1 MADKQRYLGWFIVA
15 LSAVAWSTA
24 GFVNRLVDEDVW
36 TILFWRGV
44 FSGLA
49 IAILTIV
56 QYRGRTMP
64 AYVTLGWPGL
74 LLAFTCAIG
83 MITFVGSLML
93 TTVADVYV
101 IYATVP
107 FVTAGVAWLILRERA
122 SASVLI
128 ASTAAIAGVAV
139 TLSGA
144 VFGGSLLGQFVAF
157 LMTLSMA
164 LMTVILRWKRDVA
177 MVPALGLSAWI
188 AAFISVWFCDP
199 LDISGFNLLMLA
211 LFGVTQSALGLTLF
225 GMGSRMVPAAE
236 ATLLTALDV
245 PLAPLWVWLAFNEV
259 PSVATLIGGVIVL
272 AAVVG
277 HMLWEIR
284 RSPAYP

>member
-1 MADKQRYLGWFIVA
+1 MTDKQRYLGWLIVA

-24 GFVNRLVDEDVW
+24 GFFTRAVDEDVW

-44 FSGLA
+44 FSGVA
-49 IAILTIV
+49 IAMLTVI
-56 QYRGRTMP
+56 QYRNRTLS
-64 AYVTLGWPGL
+64 AYLSLGWPGL

-83 MITFVGSLML
+83 MITFVGSLRL

-107 FVTAGVAWLILRERA
+107 FVTAGVAWLILRERSSIGVLMA
-122 SASVLI
+122 SAV
-128 ASTAAIAGVAV
+128 AVAGVVV
-139 TLSGA
+139 TVSGA
-144 VFGGSLLGQFVAF
+144 AFGGSLLGQFIAF

-188 AAFISVWFCDP
+188 AAFISVWFCNP
-199 LDISGFNLLMLA
+199 LDISGYNLFMLA
-211 LFGVTQSALGLTLF
+211 LFGITQSALGLTLF
-225 GMGSRMVPAAE
+225 GIGSRMVPAAE

-245 PLAPLWVWLAFNEV
+245 PLAPLWVWLAFNEI
-259 PSVATLIGGVIVL
+259 PSAATLIGGAIVL

-284 RSPAYP
+284 RSPGP

>member
-1 MADKQRYLGWFIVA
+1 MADRQRYLGWIIVA

-24 GFVNRLVDEDVW
+24 GFFTRAVDEDVW

-44 FSGLA
+44 FSGIA
-49 IAILTIV
+49 IAILTVV
-56 QYRGRTMP
+56 QYRGRTLS

-74 LLAFTCAIG
+74 LLAFTCGIG

-122 SASVLI
+122 SPSVLI
-128 ASTAAIAGVAV
+128 ASAVAIAGVVV

-144 VFGGSLLGQFVAF
+144 VFGGSLIGQFVAF

-188 AAFISVWFCDP
+188 AALISFWFCDP
-199 LDISGFNLLMLA
+199 FDISAYNLMMLA

-225 GMGSRMVPAAE
+225 GIGSRMVPAAE

-245 PLAPLWVWLAFNEV
+245 PLAPLWVWLAFSEV
-259 PSVATLIGGVIVL
+259 PSAATLIGGVIVL
-272 AAVVG
+272 AAVFG

-284 RSPAYP
+284 NSPGAR